1 MSIVLIIRLNRGE
14 NMKKYGDI
22 IVTLAIISI
31 IAIIIIPIP
40 LGAVDLLLSFNIAL
54 ALLILVKAIY
64 TEETLDFSIFPSL
77 LLITTLFRLALN
89 VTTTR
94 YILSTGFAGGL
105 IETFGSFVMQGSAI
119 IGFVIFL
126 IITVIQ
132 FMVITKGSERVSE
145 VAARFTLDAMPGK
158 QMAIDADLN
167 AGLIDDQEAKERR
180 KKVQRE
186 SDFFGAMDGASKF
199 VKGDSIAGII
209 ISIINII
216 AGFAIGMLTEDLGF
230 GEALQKYTI
239 LTVGDGLVSQ
249 IPALLIS
256 TATGIVV
263 TRASSEGN
271 LGNDLINQLFNNYK
285 IMFIISGVSVVF
297 AMAGLPRIP
306 FLLLAVAFFY
316 IGMNLR
322 KVVIES
328 ETKVVPDKIAETADE
343 KRKPENVIPLL
354 NVDPI
359 ELEFGYGII
368 PLADASQ
375 GGDLFDRLIMI
386 RRQCALE
393 LGIIIPMFRLRD
405 NIQLEPNHYII
416 KIKGVEVTCGE
427 IMFDHYLAMNPGM
440 AEGDLEG
447 IDTVEPAFGLPAKWI
462 NEQEREKAE
471 IFGYTVVD
479 PPSIIAT
486 HLTEIVKRH
495 AYELLGRQDVKKLID
510 NVKENHPA
518 LVEELIP
525 SQMSLGEIQKVLC
538 NLLKESVSIRDMV
551 TIMETLA
558 DYSGMT
564 RDADMLTEYVRQSLS
579 RAITKQFITSQ
590 PAKVITVDQQLEQ
603 KIMESIQQTDRG
615 TFIAMEPD
623 LIQLILSNLSFQLQ
637 KLINL
642 GEQPIIITAPIV
654 RLYLKRLTE
663 QLTSDLIVLSYN
675 EVDPSVEIESVGM
688 VKI

>member
-1 MSIVLIIRLNRGE
+1 
-14 NMKKYGDI
+14 MKKYGDI
-22 IVTLAIISI
+22 VVTLAIIAI
-31 IAIIIIPIP
+31 IVIIIIPVP
-40 LGAVDLLLSFNIAL
+40 LGALDVLLSFNISL
-54 ALLILVKAIY
+54 SLLILIKAMY
-64 TEETLDFSIFPSL
+64 TEEALEFSIFPSL

-94 YILSTGFAGGL
+94 YILSTGSAGGL
-105 IETFGSFVMQGSAI
+105 IDTFGSFVMQGNAVV
-119 IGFVIFL
+119 GFVIFL
-126 IITVIQ
+126 IIIIIQ

-167 AGLIDDQEAKERR
+167 AGLIDDQEARERR

-186 SDFFGAMDGASKF
+186 SDFYGAMDGASKF

-209 ISIINII
+209 ITIINII
-216 AGFAIGMLTEDLGF
+216 GGFAIGMLAGDLSF
-230 GEALQKYTI
+230 GEAIQKYTI

-263 TRASSEGN
+263 TRAASEGN
-271 LGNDLINQLFNNYK
+271 LGNDLIKQLFNNHK
-285 IMFIISGVSVVF
+285 IMFIISGVLVVF
-297 AMAGLPRIP
+297 AIAGLPRVP
-306 FLLLAVAFFY
+306 FILLALLFLY
-316 IGMNLR
+316 LGMNLR
-322 KVVIES
+322 KAVIKA
-328 ETKVVPDKIAETADE
+328 ETEVVPDKITETVDE

-375 GGDLFDRLIMI
+375 GGDLFDRLVMI

-393 LGIIIPMFRLRD
+393 LGIIVPMFRLRD

-416 KIKGVEVTCGE
+416 KIKGVEITSGE

-440 AEGDLEG
+440 ADGELEG
-447 IDTVEPAFGLPAKWI
+447 IDTIEPAFGLPAKWI

-486 HLTEIVKRH
+486 HLTEVVKKH

-510 NVKENHPA
+510 NVKESHPA

-525 SQMSLGEIQKVLC
+525 AQMSLGEIQKVLY
-538 NLLKESVSIRDMV
+538 NLLKEGVSIRDMV
-551 TIMETLA
+551 TILETLA
-558 DYSGMT
+558 DYSNMT
-564 RDADMLTEYVRQSLS
+564 RDADMLTEYVRQALS
-579 RAITKQFITSQ
+579 RAITKQFISNQ

-615 TFIAMEPD
+615 TYIAMDPD
-623 LIQLILSNLSFQLQ
+623 LIQSILNNLSYQLQ

-663 QLTSDLIVLSYN
+663 QLTSDLVVLSYN

-688 VKI
+688 VRI